1 MMDDFS
7 CLDERT
13 TADRSRRQTDGE
25 GGAKTDTGILV
36 RSASADSSG
45 SAILDASK
53 NRPQVRPA
61 ALLRRTS
68 GKRSSITPEQRVDP
82 ADWRRNKC
90 AATLSG
96 RGINMDAL
104 QRPRTLI
111 KYTLIE
117 IR

>member
-1 MMDDFS
+1 MVKATPKPTSVFAR
-7 CLDERT
+7 L
-13 TADRSRRQTDGE
+13 
-25 GGAKTDTGILV
+25 K
-36 RSASADSSG
+36 SASADSSD
-45 SAILDASK
+45 SAIYA
-53 NRPQVRPA
+53 VRRFKQPILSTA
-61 ALLRRTS
+61 AQTS
-68 GKRSSITPEQRVDP
+68 GERSSITLGRRVDP

-111 KYTLIE
+111 KYTLSE